1 MIKRPTREL
10 FFRFL
15 LFSACIGSMIQAPG
29 VRAEE
34 KQQYSAPE
42 ISSESAAGPGTEAAP
57 AEEPARGKPDTRD
70 AKRYFGHRISL
81 DFQDAGIRNVFRLIS
96 EVSGVNIVAG
106 EDVKG
111 SVSVHMRNVPWDQA
125 LETILDTNGL
135 GMKRTG
141 TVIAVFPLEKI
152 KKAEEERLKEDI
164 AQGRKTQISIEAKIV
179 EATSNYARRLGVQ
192 WGAAINSASNFWLRT
207 SGGIMPPKLTPLP
220 GGIGVVRNT
229 IGADTFGTSYL
240 VNLAHSYAVSPGIG
254 LLIGGADRMLDA
266 QISAL
271 EGTGE
276 VKVISSPKVTTL
288 DNVKALIKQGQAIPI
303 ITRGTT
309 TEPPK
314 TEYKDAVLQLTVT
327 PTVTPDGRLSLKI
340 LATNDAADYATQTAQ
355 KLDNP
360 PINKSEVEST
370 VLVHDGETVVVG
382 GIRKSTE
389 SKGETGVPWLSR
401 VPVLGWLFKS
411 QEIEK
416 DQREMLI
423 FITPKIIPH
432 KLTTATLKRK

>member
-1 MIKRPTREL
+1 MKKRPIEKIL
-10 FFRFL
+10 FRFL
-15 LFSACIGSMIQAPG
+15 LISACLGPAIQPVTA
-29 VRAEE
+29 AEE
-34 KQQYSAPE
+34 MQQNPIPE
-42 ISSESAAGPGTEAAP
+42 SVSDSAARPAAEPAP
-57 AEEPARGKPDTRD
+57 AAESEKDKPDARD
-70 AKRYFGHRISL
+70 AKKYFGHRISL

-135 GMKRTG
+135 GMKRSG
-141 TVIAVFPLEKI
+141 TVIAIFPLEKI

-192 WGAAINSASNFWLRT
+192 WGAGINSASNFWLRT
-207 SGGIMPPKLTPLP
+207 SGGIMPSKLTPLP

-229 IGADTFGTSYL
+229 VGTDTFGTSYL
-240 VNLAHSYAVSPGIG
+240 VNIANSYSASPGIG

-266 QISAL
+266 QITAL
-271 EGTGE
+271 EGTGD
-276 VKVISSPKVTTL
+276 VKIISSPKVTTL

-340 LATNDAADYATQTAQ
+340 LVTNDAADYATQTAQ
-355 KLDNP
+355 RLDNP

-382 GIRKSTE
+382 GIRKQTE
-389 SKGETGVPWLSR
+389 SKGETGVPWISR
-401 VPVLGWLFKS
+401 IPVLGWLFKS

-423 FITPKIIPH
+423 FITPKIIRDH
-432 KLTTATLKRK
+432 KAKTALKRK